1 MARSSRNAPAF
12 LSLAII
18 QFLFVSATSAAPL
31 SFRTVAVTGDPAPGS
46 IPGITFANLSEQ
58 PAINNNGSVVFR
70 NTVQLPSGNATRS
83 ITTDVAGALA
93 AVMQGGQPAPPPLGG
108 IYNQITSGNISDN
121 GVIGFCSTIDGDFQ
135 SFSLYS
141 YENGASSTTAYIGQ
155 AAPGVSPPS
164 TFSQLCTRSD
174 GWVTPPSISPGGS
187 MVAYA
192 STTFASS
199 SRIGLWNFSSNGAQ
213 LIARASDPAP
223 GAGGTATFLQLGRP
237 PSPTDGYVVGIYP
250 AINGKNQSA
259 LYGRLN
265 GTSTL
270 TSRGIWQQVGGALQ
284 LAVRSGTQAA
294 GLGAGVAFAD
304 FGDPAF
310 NNARHLAFRGVLTGT
325 GVDASNNESVWSNA
339 SGALSLVAREGD
351 SAPDVPAGVLFGGF
365 RGTNL
370 YDAIL
375 RGNGDAAFVSELT
388 GAGVTPQNDAALWA
402 QRNGVLGL
410 VAREGDAAPGTPAGT
425 LFSDGLAGDFLPYMN
440 DMGLF
445 AFKGSLTGPGVGTAN
460 DEGFWAMHSDGSMHL
475 LFREGDVLEVR
486 PGDFRTLAF
495 TNYSPRAPTGGQD
508 GRQRILNNNG
518 ELAFTANF
526 TDGSQAVLVFTIPEP
541 ASAALMA
548 LAWIGLVRRPQS
560 LGRPWLRQATPC
572 TRRIA

>member
-1 MARSSRNAPAF
+1 MQIGI
-12 LSLAII
+12 L
-18 QFLFVSATSAAPL
+18 PL
-31 SFRTVAVTGDPAPGS
+31 SNHHGETAFHAT
-46 IPGITFANLSEQ
+46 LS
-58 PAINNNGSVVFR
+58 G
-70 NTVQLPSGNATRS
+70 
-83 ITTDVAGALA
+83 AG
-93 AVMQGGQPAPPPLGG
+93 
-108 IYNQITSGNISDN
+108 
-121 GVIGFCSTIDGDFQ
+121 
-135 SFSLYS
+135 
-141 YENGASSTTAYIGQ
+141 
-155 AAPGVSPPS
+155 
-164 TFSQLCTRSD
+164 
-174 GWVTPPSISPGGS
+174 VTPE
-187 MVAYA
+187 
-192 STTFASS
+192 
-199 SRIGLWNFSSNGAQ
+199 NN
-213 LIARASDPAP
+213 
-223 GAGGTATFLQLGRP
+223 
-237 PSPTDGYVVGIYP
+237 
-250 AINGKNQSA
+250 
-259 LYGRLN
+259 
-265 GTSTL
+265 
-270 TSRGIWQQVGGALQ
+270 RGIWYQNSGALN
-284 LAVRSGTQAA
+284 LAVRSGDPAP

-325 GVDASNNESVWSNA
+325 GVDASTNESVWSNA

-410 VAREGDAAPGTPAGT
+410 VAREGDAAPGTSAGT

-440 DMGLF
+440 DMGLL

-508 GRQRILNNNG
+508 GRQRILNNYG

-541 ASAALMA
+541 ATAALMA

-560 LGRPWLRQATPC
+560 HGRPAARLRRGIGFIKVSQYPC
-572 TRRIA
+572 SDALSFPRRRESRDFPIMLAPRLRGGDGSGIAS